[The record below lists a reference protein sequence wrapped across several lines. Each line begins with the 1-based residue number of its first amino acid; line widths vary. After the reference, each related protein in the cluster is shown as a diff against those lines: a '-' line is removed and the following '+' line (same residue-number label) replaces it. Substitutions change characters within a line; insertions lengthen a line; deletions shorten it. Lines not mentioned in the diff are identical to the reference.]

1 MDIVTTEA
9 EDVEVKMADE
19 ALSLT
24 PEEKKQIKPI
34 LAT

>member
-19 ALSLT
+19 ALSLSHLN
-24 PEEKKQIKPI
+24 KRNK
-34 LAT
+34 